1 MLLRWLHIHQFRGR
15 CLRCVLIHLV
25 VLVAHHHLGD
35 LFRRR
40 GCPVSASALGDPAR
54 AALYGI
60 FAHLQ
65 GRGVKRN
72 EPEPKRPG
80 IVASGRGFSGR

>member
-1 MLLRWLHIHQFRGR
+1 
-15 CLRCVLIHLV
+15 
-25 VLVAHHHLGD
+25 
-35 LFRRR
+35 
-40 GCPVSASALGDPAR
+40 LGDPAR